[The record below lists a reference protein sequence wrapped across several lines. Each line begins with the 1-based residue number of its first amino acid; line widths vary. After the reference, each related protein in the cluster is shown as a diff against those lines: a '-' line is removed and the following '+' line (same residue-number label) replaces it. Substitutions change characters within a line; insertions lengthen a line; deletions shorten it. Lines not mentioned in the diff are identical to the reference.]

1 MNKFLAEFAKY
12 IGNQKIVIIMD
23 GAGWHKSSLLQIPEN
38 MRIIFQPP
46 YSPELNPIEKLWQY
60 IKERTIKNQIFET
73 LKEIEKVVCNY
84 IQTLSPEII
93 KSVCKVTYL

>member
-73 LKEIEKVVCNY
+73 LKEIEKIVCNC